1 MQTEATNKIAQD
13 VALVDVRKVFRSD
26 LLRGPQVALEKLTCR
41 FPAGRCTGLLGHNGA
56 GKTTTIKLILG
67 LLKPDAGNITIGG
80 SQISLEQKR
89 LIGYMP
95 EVNKLPAALT
105 AREVLLF
112 QLRMFA
118 PEFAA
123 KAAAKRDAVEAAL
136 AAVELGEHADKLVGN
151 LSKGMARRLAWAQAT
166 IHQPRVLILDEPAS
180 GLDPLACRQML
191 DWIRAEKLRGTTIIL
206 CTHELAQLVTLCH
219 QYHILRRGKLVVS
232 GSLGPNSAQ
241 QYIVHV
247 SGLRADGLERLAERE
262 GLPPWR
268 QLRQEGVL
276 AELSFVGYEHSAHW
290 LQTLLA
296 HGYVVTHFGVDALAF
311 EENLLQHFAGG
322 T

>member
-1 MQTEATNKIAQD
+1 MQTEATTKTTEG
-13 VALVDVRKVFRSD
+13 VSLVDVRKVFRSD
-26 LLRGPQVALEKLTCR
+26 LLRGPQVALEKLNCR
-41 FPAGRCTGLLGHNGA
+41 FLAGQCTGLLGHNGA

-80 SQISLEQKR
+80 ARLGLEQKR

-118 PEFAA
+118 PKFAA
-123 KAAAKRDAVEAAL
+123 TVADRRDAVEAAL
-136 AAVELGEHADKLVGN
+136 AAVALSEHADKLVGKM
-151 LSKGMARRLAWAQAT
+151 SKGMARRLAWAQAT

-180 GLDPLACRQML
+180 GLDPLARRQML
-191 DWIRAEKLRGTTIIL
+191 DWIRAEKARGTTIIL
-206 CTHELAQLVTLCH
+206 CTHELSQVLTLCQ
-219 QYHILRRGKLVVS
+219 QYHVLRRGQLVAS
-232 GSLGPNSAQ
+232 GSLGPNSEQ
-241 QYIVHV
+241 KYIVHV

-276 AELSFVGYEHSAHW
+276 AELSFVGYEHSARW

-296 HGYVVTHFGVDALAF
+296 HGYVVTHFGEDARAF
-311 EENLLQHFAGG
+311 EDNLLRHFAGD